1 MARWIVKALVQRM
14 IGFMPNPDY
23 WSDLVQRKVAGSVD
37 LTYPFFLSRLDVAR
51 KNLDAFAGRNG
62 PAEDSPA
69 EVLELGTGWFPIVPI
84 ALRLAGAS
92 HVRTCDIVEHVS
104 PERLSATLQ
113 AFSRA
118 AEDGEWRRRFP
129 SLDHALLRQ
138 IQSFDPARQTCV
150 ESLLSLGVDYRVG
163 GLPGALLPPASVD
176 LVVSHAVLEY
186 VSEPAFKELL
196 DAFRRVLK
204 SDGVMSHW
212 IDFSDEYAY
221 FDKSISPLNFLRYPD
236 WAWRI
241 INNPFIP
248 LSRLRIDDVRRLF
261 ANAGFSIFD
270 EELVKLDSDA
280 MRKLPLARGFANRDI
295 EDMRVLDAWISARI
309 SPADGSRDHVFDP
322 VFCPPANLR

>member
-23 WSDLVQRKVAGSVD
+23 WSDLVQRKIAGSVD

-62 PAEDSPA
+62 PAE
-69 EVLELGTGWFPIVPI
+69 VLELGTGWFPIVPI
-84 ALRLAGAS
+84 ALRLSGAS

-118 AEDGEWRRRFP
+118 AEDGELHRRFP
-129 SLDHALLRQ
+129 SLDHALLQ
-138 IQSFDPARQTCV
+138 HIQSFDATRQACV

-163 GLPGALLPPASVD
+163 DLPGASLPPASVD
-176 LVVSHAVLEY
+176 LIVSHAVLEY
-186 VSEPAFKELL
+186 ISEPAFKELL

-204 SDGVMSHW
+204 SDGAMSHW

-221 FDKSISPLNFLRYPD
+221 FDKNISPLNFLKYPD

-261 ANAGFSIFD
+261 ANAGFSIYQ
-270 EELVKLDSDA
+270 EELVKLDSEA
-280 MRKLPLARGFANRDI
+280 MRKLPLAREFANRDI
-295 EDMRVLDAWISARI
+295 EDLRVLDAWISARI
-309 SPADGSRDHVFDP
+309 RPVDGSRDQMSDAS
-322 VFCPPANLR
+322 FCPPANLR

>member
-14 IGFMPNPDY
+14 IGFMPNPEY
-23 WSDLVQRKVAGSVD
+23 WSDLVQRKIAGSVD

-51 KNLDAFAGRNG
+51 RNLDAFARQN
-62 PAEDSPA
+62 SPA

-84 ALRLAGAS
+84 ALRLSGAS

-118 AEDGEWRRRFP
+118 ADDGEWRRRFP
-129 SLDHALLRQ
+129 SINEPLLQQ
-138 IQSFDPARQTCV
+138 IRSFDATRQTSV
-150 ESLLSLGVDYRVG
+150 ESLRSLGVDYRVG
-163 GLPGALLPPASVD
+163 DFPGASLPPASID
-176 LVVSHAVLEY
+176 LIVSHAVLEY
-186 VSEPAFKELL
+186 IAAAPFRELL

-204 SDGVMSHW
+204 SDGAMSHW

-221 FDKSISPLNFLRYPD
+221 FDKSISPLNFLKYSD

-241 INNPFIP
+241 INNPIIP

-261 ANAGFSIFD
+261 SDAGFSIHAED
-270 EELVKLDSDA
+270 CVKLDSEK
-280 MRKLPLARGFANRDI
+280 MGKLPLAREFANRDI

-309 SPADGSRDHVFDP
+309 STADRSRDQAFDAP
-322 VFCPPANLR
+322 FCPPANLR

>member
-23 WSDLVQRKVAGSVD
+23 WSDLVQRKIAGSVD

-51 KNLDAFAGRNG
+51 RNLDAFAREN
-62 PAEDSPA
+62 SPA

-104 PERLSATLQ
+104 QDRLSATLQ

-118 AEDGEWRRRFP
+118 ADDGELRRRFP
-129 SLDHALLRQ
+129 SINEPLLQHIR
-138 IQSFDPARQTCV
+138 SYDPARQTCV
-150 ESLLSLGVDYRVG
+150 ESLRSLGIDYIIG
-163 GLPGALLPPASVD
+163 DFPGASLPPASVD
-176 LVVSHAVLEY
+176 LIVSHAVLEY
-186 VSEPAFKELL
+186 IPQAPFRALL
-196 DAFRRVLK
+196 AAFRRVLK

-221 FDKSISPLNFLRYPD
+221 FDKSISPLNFLKYPD

-261 ANAGFSIFD
+261 SDAGFSIG
-270 EELVKLDSDA
+270 EEDCVKLDSDK
-280 MRKLPLARGFANRDI
+280 MGKLPLAREFANRDI

-309 SPADGSRDHVFDP
+309 STADRSRDQAFDAP
-322 VFCPPANLR
+322 FCPPANLR

>member
-1 MARWIVKALVQRM
+1 MARWIVKALVQRV

-23 WSDLVQRKVAGSVD
+23 WSDLVQRKIAGSVD

-51 KNLDAFAGRNG
+51 RNLDAFARENG
-62 PAEDSPA
+62 PA

-104 PERLSATLQ
+104 QERLSATLQ
-113 AFSRA
+113 AFARA
-118 AEDGEWRRRFP
+118 ADDGELRRRFP
-129 SLDHALLRQ
+129 SINEPLLQHIR
-138 IQSFDPARQTCV
+138 SFDPARQACV
-150 ESLLSLGVDYRVG
+150 ESLRSLGIEYIVG
-163 GLPGALLPPASVD
+163 DFPGASLPPASVD
-176 LVVSHAVLEY
+176 LIVSHAVLEY
-186 VSEPAFKELL
+186 ISEPPFRSLL

-221 FDKSISPLNFLRYPD
+221 FDTNISPLNFLRYPD

-241 INNPFIP
+241 INNPIIP

-261 ANAGFSIFD
+261 ANAGFAIH
-270 EELVKLDSDA
+270 EEDCVKLDSDK
-280 MRKLPLARGFANRDI
+280 MRKLPLAREFATRDI
-295 EDMRVLDAWISARI
+295 EDMRVLDAWIAARI
-309 SPADGSRDHVFDP
+309 STADGSCDQSVDAA
-322 VFCPPANLR
+322 FCPPANLR

>member
-23 WSDLVQRKVAGSVD
+23 WSDLVQRKIAGSVD

-51 KNLDAFAGRNG
+51 RNLDAFAREKG

-84 ALRLAGAS
+84 ALRLSGAS

-104 PERLSATLQ
+104 PERLCATLQ

-118 AEDGEWRRRFP
+118 ADDGEWRRRFP
-129 SLDHALLRQ
+129 SINEPLLQHIR
-138 IQSFDPARQTCV
+138 SFDPAHQTCV

-163 GLPGALLPPASVD
+163 DLPGASLPPASVD
-176 LVVSHAVLEY
+176 LIVSHAVLEY
-186 VSEPAFKELL
+186 LSQPAFKELL

-236 WAWRI
+236 WVWRI

-261 ANAGFSIFD
+261 SGAGFSIH
-270 EELVKLDSDA
+270 EEDCVRLDCDA
-280 MRKLPLARGFANRDI
+280 MRKLPLAREFANRHI

-309 SPADGSRDHVFDP
+309 SPADGSRDQVLDP
-322 VFCPPANLR
+322 AFCPPANLR

>member
-1 MARWIVKALVQRM
+1 MARWIVKALVQRV

-23 WSDLVQRKVAGSVD
+23 WSDLVQRKIAGSVD

-51 KNLDAFAGRNG
+51 KNLDAFARENG
-62 PAEDSPA
+62 PA

-104 PERLSATLQ
+104 QERLSATLQ
-113 AFSRA
+113 AFARA
-118 AEDGEWRRRFP
+118 ADDGELRRRFP
-129 SLDHALLRQ
+129 SINEPLLQHIR
-138 IQSFDPARQTCV
+138 SFDPARQTCV
-150 ESLLSLGVDYRVG
+150 ESLRSLGIDYIVG
-163 GLPGALLPPASVD
+163 DFPGASLPPASID
-176 LVVSHAVLEY
+176 LIVSHAVLEY
-186 VSEPAFKELL
+186 ISEPPFRALL

-221 FDKSISPLNFLRYPD
+221 FDKNISPLNFLKYPD

-241 INNPFIP
+241 INNPIIP

-261 ANAGFSIFD
+261 SGAGFAIH
-270 EELVKLDSDA
+270 EEDCVKLDSA
-280 MRKLPLARGFANRDI
+280 KMRKLPLAREFANRDI
-295 EDMRVLDAWISARI
+295 EDMRVLDAWIAARI
-309 SPADGSRDHVFDP
+309 STADWSCDQSVDAA
-322 VFCPPANLR
+322 FCPPANLR

>member
-23 WSDLVQRKVAGSVD
+23 WSDLVQRRIAGSVD

-51 KNLDAFAGRNG
+51 RNLDAYAREN
-62 PAEDSPA
+62 SPA

-84 ALRLAGAS
+84 ALRLSGAS

-118 AEDGEWRRRFP
+118 AGDGELHRRFP
-129 SLDHALLRQ
+129 SLDHALMQ
-138 IQSFDPARQTCV
+138 HIQSFDATRQTCV
-150 ESLLSLGVDYRVG
+150 ESLRSLGIDYRVG
-163 GLPGALLPPASVD
+163 DFPGARPPPASVD
-176 LVVSHAVLEY
+176 LIVSHAVLEY
-186 VSEPAFKELL
+186 ICEPPFRELL

-212 IDFSDEYAY
+212 IDFSDQYAY
-221 FDKSISPLNFLRYPD
+221 FDKSISPLNFLKYPD

-241 INNPFIP
+241 INNPIIP

-261 ANAGFSIFD
+261 SGAGFSIH
-270 EELVKLDSDA
+270 EEDCVKLDSDK
-280 MRKLPLARGFANRDI
+280 MRKLPLAREFATRDI
-295 EDMRVLDAWISARI
+295 EDIRVLDAWISARI
-309 SPADGSRDHVFDP
+309 STADGSRDQLLDP
-322 VFCPPANLR
+322 AFCPPANLR

>member
-51 KNLDAFAGRNG
+51 RNLDAFGGRTG
-62 PAEDSPA
+62 PA

-118 AEDGEWRRRFP
+118 AGDGELTRRFP
-129 SLDHALLRQ
+129 STDHALLQQ
-138 IQSFDPARQTCV
+138 IQSVDATRQTCG
-150 ESLLSLGVDYRVG
+150 ESLRSLGVDYMVG
-163 GLPGALLPPASVD
+163 DFPGASLPPASID
-176 LVVSHAVLEY
+176 LIVSHAVLEY
-186 VSEPAFKELL
+186 ISASPFRELL

-204 SDGVMSHW
+204 SDGAMSHW

-221 FDKSISPLNFLRYPD
+221 FDKNISPLHFLKYPD

-261 ANAGFSIFD
+261 ANAGFSIYQ
-270 EELVKLDSDA
+270 EELVKLDSEA
-280 MRKLPLARGFANRDI
+280 MRKLPLAREFANRDI
-295 EDMRVLDAWISARI
+295 EDLRVLDAWISARI
-309 SPADGSRDHVFDP
+309 RPVDGSRDQMSDAS
-322 VFCPPANLR
+322 FCPPANLR

>member
-23 WSDLVQRKVAGSVD
+23 WSDIVQRRIAGSVD

-51 KNLDAFAGRNG
+51 RNLDVFGGRTG
-62 PAEDSPA
+62 PA

-84 ALRLAGAS
+84 ALRLSGAS

-118 AEDGEWRRRFP
+118 AGDGEWRRRFP
-129 SLDHALLRQ
+129 SIDHALLQQ
-138 IQSFDPARQTCV
+138 IQSFDVTRQTCL
-150 ESLLSLGVDYRVG
+150 ESLRSLGIDYMVG
-163 GLPGALLPPASVD
+163 DFPGARLPPASVD
-176 LVVSHAVLEY
+176 LIVSHAVLEY
-186 VSEPAFKELL
+186 ISEPLFKELL
-196 DAFRRVLK
+196 DAFRRMLK
-204 SDGVMSHW
+204 SDGAMSHW

-221 FDKSISPLNFLRYPD
+221 FDKNISPLNFLKFPD

-261 ANAGFSIFD
+261 ANAGFSIYD
-270 EELVKLDSDA
+270 EELGKLDSDA
-280 MRKLPLARGFANRDI
+280 MRELPLARGFANRDI

-309 SPADGSRDHVFDP
+309 SPADGSRDQISDAP
-322 VFCPPANLR
+322 FCPTANLR